1 MGAILCGKASWPI
14 NLASNLDGHA
24 KLLLSMSTAIAVRKK
39 REPEMHLTD
48 DQAAQRVADRENRQ
62 AELARRKRNNMLMNI
77 AALGVMVYVAV
88 VELIRHG
95 VL

>member
-1 MGAILCGKASWPI
+1 
-14 NLASNLDGHA
+14 
-24 KLLLSMSTAIAVRKK
+24 
-39 REPEMHLTD
+39 MHLTD
-48 DQAAQRVADRENRQ
+48 DQAAQRVAARENRQ